1 MATVPGTGYWIE
13 KAALQHPGR
22 VALVTP
28 EGRFR
33 YGELAERTR
42 RAAGVL
48 GEMGLGAGDR
58 FGVLMNNDRRF
69 VELLLASGRAGTV
82 AVPLNWRLTV
92 EELEHPVGDS
102 GAEVLFVG
110 PEHRG
115 KGEALAERLGVRTV
129 SVPERYEERMVEVG
143 GAAGED
149 RETPEAV
156 PGASDDDRPPDAAR
170 MPERPATM
178 DALPGG
184 DDPALIVYTSGT
196 TGTPKGAVLTHANLF
211 WNALNDILAL
221 GLDWRDVT
229 LTVLPL
235 MHVGG
240 IGLFTL
246 PTLLAGGTVV
256 MPRTFDASE
265 TLRLV
270 EREEVTLF
278 LGVPTVHQ
286 MLVESPEFERADLSS
301 LRLVYNGGDRCPLPV
316 VEAYRDRGIAFG
328 GGYGLTETSPTAFLT
343 EPDQLEEATR
353 EPGFMGKPALG
364 LDARLVD
371 EGGREVA
378 DGEVGEV
385 ALRGPVVFRGY
396 WGREDAFSE
405 AFSDGWFRTGDLAR
419 RAEDGFWFFAGRR
432 KEMIKSGGENVYPA
446 EVEQALRGHPA
457 VSDVCVIGREH
468 PKWVEVPFA
477 VVEAGPDGR
486 PDGEELRAFCRER
499 LAGFKVPDGFA
510 VVDALP
516 RTPIGKPDRALLRER
531 YGEPGEGTA

>member
-13 KAALQHPGR
+13 KAALQHPRR

-33 YGELAERTR
+33 YRELADRTR
-42 RAAGVL
+42 RAAGML
-48 GEMGLGAGDR
+48 GELGLGPGDR
-58 FGVLMNNDRRF
+58 FGVLMHNDHRF

-102 GAEVLFVG
+102 GAGVLFVG
-110 PEHRG
+110 PEHRR

-129 SVPERYEERMVEVG
+129 PVPEGYEERMAGAGPATEDRPGTPPG
-143 GAAGED
+143 GAPAAD
-149 RETPEAV
+149 PPE
-156 PGASDDDRPPDAAR
+156 P
-170 MPERPATM
+170 M

-211 WNALNDILAL
+211 WNALNDVLAL

-229 LTVLPL
+229 LTLLPL

-256 MPRTFDASE
+256 LPRGFDASE
-265 TLRLV
+265 ALGLV

-353 EPGFMGKPALG
+353 GPGFMGKPAMG

-371 EGGREVA
+371 GSGRDVA
-378 DGEVGEV
+378 AGEVGEV
-385 ALRGPVVFRGY
+385 VLRGPVVFREY
-396 WGREDAFSE
+396 WGMEDATAE

-419 RAEDGFWFFAGRR
+419 REEDGFWYFAGRR

-446 EVEQALRGHPA
+446 EVEQALREHPS
-457 VSDVCVIGREH
+457 VSDACVIGREH

-477 VVEAGPDGR
+477 VIEADAGDR
-486 PDGEELRAFCRER
+486 PDGEALRAFCRER
-499 LAGFKVPDGFA
+499 LAGYKIPSGFA
-510 VVDALP
+510 FVDALP

-531 YGEPGEGTA
+531 YGEARETSA